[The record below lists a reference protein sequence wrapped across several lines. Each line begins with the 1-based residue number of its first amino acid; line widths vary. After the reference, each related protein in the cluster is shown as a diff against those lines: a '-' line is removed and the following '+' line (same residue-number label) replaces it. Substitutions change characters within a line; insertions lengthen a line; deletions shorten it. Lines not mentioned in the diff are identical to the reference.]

1 MVSKRVWSQSL
12 KSYIV
17 KCFVRLKHVKIE
29 CKNVDRLSNNWHAT
43 YNKRTKDFF
52 QKVLW
57 LGQAIAEDHKV
68 SFMNSNQVIMFY

>member
-1 MVSKRVWSQSL
+1 M
-12 KSYIV
+12 
-17 KCFVRLKHVKIE
+17 FVDH
-29 CKNVDRLSNNWHAT
+29 LSNNWHAT

-68 SFMNSNQVIMFY
+68 SFMN